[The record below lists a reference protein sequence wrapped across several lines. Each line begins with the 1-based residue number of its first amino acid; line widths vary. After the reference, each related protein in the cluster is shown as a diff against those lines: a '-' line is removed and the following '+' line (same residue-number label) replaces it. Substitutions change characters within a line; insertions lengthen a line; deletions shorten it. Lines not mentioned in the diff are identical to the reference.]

1 MSPHRIVTENQLT
14 ITVAVVD
21 IKPLSPL
28 LVRSILLPMGNI
40 PEQVDMH
47 HPFPHIFHLSNAP
60 VLKPT
65 AETLWQTPMID
76 NHSTMV
82 IN

>member
-47 HPFPHIFHLSNAP
+47 HPFPHIFPSQQCP
-60 VLKPT
+60 ST
-65 AETLWQTPMID
+65 QTYSRNTVANTND
-76 NHSTMV
+76 
-82 IN
+82 